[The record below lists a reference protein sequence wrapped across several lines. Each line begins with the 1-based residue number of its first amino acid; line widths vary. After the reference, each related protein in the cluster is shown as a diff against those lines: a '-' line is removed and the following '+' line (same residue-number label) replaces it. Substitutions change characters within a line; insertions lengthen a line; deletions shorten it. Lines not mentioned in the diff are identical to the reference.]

1 DYDSVLVTLLG
12 DVATYYLQ
20 LRTFEQRIAYARAN
34 VELLRETLR
43 IAEAR
48 FKAGTTAELDVVQ
61 ARSTLEQTEAQ
72 IAELEI
78 SLRQANN
85 QLCVLLGI
93 PPEELRARL
102 GPGPILTAP
111 AEVAAGI
118 RADLPRRRPDVRR
131 AERQA
136 AAQSAQIGVAEADFY
151 PHISIT
157 GTIGYSAQ
165 QFKDLFRSAALV
177 GAVGPSF
184 QWNIL
189 NYGRILNNV
198 RLQDARLQELLTV
211 YQNTVLT
218 AAQDVENGLVSFLRA
233 QQRAQFQAASVA
245 DAEEAVKIALKNQWP
260 AGLIDFTRVTQLE
273 QNLVQVQDTLAQA
286 RGEIGLGLIQV
297 YR

>member
-1 DYDSVLVTLLG
+1 M
-12 DVATYYLQ
+12 
-20 LRTFEQRIAYARAN
+20 
-34 VELLRETLR
+34 
-43 IAEAR
+43 
-48 FKAGTTAELDVVQ
+48 
-61 ARSTLEQTEAQ
+61 
-72 IAELEI
+72 I
-78 SLRQANN
+78 SLRQTNN
-85 QLCVLLGI
+85 QLCILLGI
-93 PPEELRARL
+93 PPEELGPKL
-102 GPGPILTAP
+102 GSAPIPTAP
-111 AEVAAGI
+111 TEVAAGI
-118 RADLPRRRPDVRR
+118 PADLLRRRPDVRR

-136 AAQSAQIGVAEADFY
+136 AAQSALIGVAEADFY
-151 PHISIT
+151 PHIAIT

-165 QFKDLFRSAALV
+165 HLKDLFRSASLA

-198 RLQDARLQELLTV
+198 RLQDARLQELLIV

-218 AAQDVENGLVSFLRA
+218 AAQDVENGLVIFLRA

-297 YR
+297 YRALGGGWQIRLTGCEPSALPLPAEPGKAREILPSPTPQEAAGPAKANRVGDQESNDH